1 MPLEKPKHAVTF
13 AEHATDP
20 AKLAIVVGP
29 SGKITKAV
37 SKVRL
42 HSLAPECMCLAAYA
56 IRCVMPNLCSW
67 SAPLDKHLG
76 QYKVCSCVGDLLVL
90 QPSQKGQEGPE

>member
-1 MPLEKPKHAVTF
+1 MPPEKPKHAGTF
-13 AEHATDP
+13 AEHAMDP

-29 SGKITKAV
+29 SGRITKAV

-42 HSLAPECMCLAAYA
+42 RSRGQHHICCATSAT
-56 IRCVMPNLCSW
+56 RCVMPSHCSW

-76 QYKVCSCVGDLLVL
+76 QLQGVLARIRSSCFATLN
-90 QPSQKGQEGPE
+90 KGTIGAR